1 MPDPSPALWTA
12 LALAGLGLAFA
23 AGRAFV
29 RARGSSAAARD
40 WIALTKPRVISLLL
54 VTAVAPMYVSCWM
67 CYLTIPSARPAMP
80 PPVPT

>member
-23 AGRAFV
+23 AGRAFA
-29 RARGSSAAARD
+29 RARGSSGAARD

-54 VTAVAPMYVSCWM
+54 VTAVAPMYVS
-67 CYLTIPSARPAMP
+67 
-80 PPVPT
+80 